1 MKNFRLTE
9 LGALSKGERF
19 RKEDMSPGTIP
30 YIGAIDSNNG
40 VAAHC
45 EKVEGMNIHPAGSIT
60 IPYNGSIG
68 YAFVQPK
75 EFYAGDDVN
84 ILTPFTDNIL
94 SKLYICAALRME
106 KFRFNYGRKWNLDR
120 MKLSKIKLPERNGEP
135 DYDKMAEIV
144 GTAIPDY
151 SHLKNA
157 KSEEEVEL
165 KDWKNFDIHELF
177 KISRQQGPSVEWV
190 EENPGEIPF
199 VSATKFNNGISGHCI
214 ETKEYQKVKG
224 GCLTIQA
231 NGTDIGTCFLQKE
244 DFYITGDVVTATPR
258 VQISNEGLIYCATLI
273 SNNIY
278 KFNYGRKFNGVRTH
292 IKISLPTKNGLPDWD
307 GIRQYMNSCKFSA
320 TI

>member
-1 MKNFRLTE
+1 MKIKDIFEVKYGSKSCESLEYLQPGKTPIITAGEFQHGVAYYANLPSEHRHCISIARVGSVGVSFYHKEATINSNCLVLKPKQKISETEMIFFATYITKQKWKWTYGRQVTPNRLKHIH
-9 LGALSKGERF
+9 LPA
-19 RKEDMSPGTIP
+19 PPAWVNTIP
-30 YIGAIDSNNG
+30 
-40 VAAHC
+40 
-45 EKVEGMNIHPAGSIT
+45 
-60 IPYNGSIG
+60 
-68 YAFVQPK
+68 
-75 EFYAGDDVN
+75 
-84 ILTPFTDNIL
+84 
-94 SKLYICAALRME
+94 
-106 KFRFNYGRKWNLDR
+106 
-120 MKLSKIKLPERNGEP
+120 
-135 DYDKMAEIV
+135 
-144 GTAIPDY
+144 IPDY

-157 KSEEEVEL
+157 KSEEEEL

-292 IKISLPTKNGLPDWD
+292 IKISLPTKNGLPNWD
-307 GIRQYMNSCKFSA
+307 GIKQYMNSCKFSA